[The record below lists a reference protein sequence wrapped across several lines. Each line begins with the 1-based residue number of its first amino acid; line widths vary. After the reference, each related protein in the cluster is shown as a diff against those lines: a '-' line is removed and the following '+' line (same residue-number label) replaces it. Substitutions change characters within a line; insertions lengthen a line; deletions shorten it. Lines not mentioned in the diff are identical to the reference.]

1 MEDKVSDDNNGAA
14 PGGLSERAAIA
25 KALDQVCHLWKRVVL
40 TRKQAEN
47 DAIAKL
53 TVKLQSTV
61 HKPIP
66 ECARD
71 QRAVCAKKDE
81 VCRARYALL
90 SPLARGAV
98 VDTCA

>member
-1 MEDKVSDDNNGAA
+1 MWQ
-14 PGGLSERAAIA
+14 L
-25 KALDQVCHLWKRVVL
+25 L

-81 VCRARYALL
+81 VCRARYVLL
-90 SPLARGAV
+90 SARGAV
-98 VDTCA
+98 VNTATRVYTRVGLCALARSPTPVRC